1 MVVLVVVGI
10 AKVIVGPGIAVMV
23 EEEGPWV
30 SINGVR
36 LERHW
41 PFVIVELEP
50 PHEMGPLSRSVQT
63 T

>member
-10 AKVIVGPGIAVMV
+10 AKVIVGPGTAVMV
-23 EEEGPWV
+23 EEEDLWV
-30 SINGVR
+30 SINGIR

-50 PHEMGPLSRSVQT
+50 SHEMGPLGRSVQT